1 MNDKSR
7 QIDERL
13 NNVYVEI
20 ANIVG
25 LVFMEES
32 LERFLD
38 ITEDYLINAYVSGAR
53 DTLEELGED
62 SALIDEI
69 NIVPGLRTALEK
81 ERGGLTYRNRVILG
95 FFDYSPEQMKRL
107 VTNEY
112 HRLYNSGAYEMAKSL
127 EESGKNIGKK
137 WHTMKDDKVRDTHVY
152 LEGEVVPLDEYFFTF
167 DGDSALYPG
176 DFSQAENNIGCRCR
190 VTYEEV

>member
-13 NNVYVEI
+13 YGAYIEVANV
-20 ANIVG
+20 VG
-25 LVFMEES
+25 LMFRKES
-32 LERFLD
+32 LEEFLET
-38 ITEDYLINAYVSGAR
+38 IENYLINAYVSGAK
-53 DTLEELGED
+53 DTLEELGQN

-69 NIVPGLRTALEK
+69 NIIPGLQSALEQSV
-81 ERGGLTYRNRVILG
+81 GGMTYRNRTILG
-95 FFDYSPEQMKRL
+95 YFEYSPQEMQRL
-107 VTNEY
+107 VSNEY
-112 HRLYNSGAYEMAKSL
+112 HRMYNTGAYEMAKSL
-127 EESGKNIGKK
+127 EAQGMRVGKK
-137 WHTMKDDKVRDTHVY
+137 WHTMKDDKVRDTHIY
-152 LEGEVVPLDEYFFTF
+152 LEGEVVPLDEPFFTF